1 MKLSREEVNLL
12 RALSGLANKL
22 LSGNGKAVPVSGR
35 ATNAARKRT
44 FRSREESAKLKA
56 QILAAYKKG
65 RPVAEISD
73 AMGVTSPY
81 VYQLISKQKRAK

>member
-12 RALSGLANKL
+12 KALSGIASKL
-22 LSGNGKAVPVSGR
+22 LNGNGKAIRVSGR

-44 FRSREESAKLKA
+44 FRSRDESAKLKA

-81 VYQLISKQKRAK
+81 VYQLISKQKRSK

>member
-1 MKLSREEVNLL
+1 MKLSRDEINLL
-12 RALSGLANKL
+12 RALSGLASKVLNG
-22 LSGNGKAVPVSGR
+22 SGKGIPVSAR
-35 ATNAARKRT
+35 AHAARKRT

-81 VYQLISKQKRAK
+81 VYQLISKQKRGK

>member
-12 RALSGLANKL
+12 KALSGLANKL
-22 LSGNGKAVPVSGR
+22 LGSNGKTVSAPGR
-35 ATNAARKRT
+35 ATRGARKRT

-81 VYQLISKQKRAK
+81 VYQLISKQKRGK

>member
-1 MKLSREEVNLL
+1 MKLSREEIKLL
-12 RALSGLANKL
+12 KALSSLASKL
-22 LSGNGKAVPVSGR
+22 LNGKAIPVSGR

-56 QILAAYKKG
+56 RILAAYKKG
-65 RPVAEISD
+65 RPVTEISD

-81 VYQLISKQKRAK
+81 VYQLISKQKRRR